1 MTTREPL
8 PHDISAAEFEGLCH
22 GINELREKLVSTAA
36 TFSHHTCTALN
47 KNNVFCAQDVNNEEM
62 FSIVLALRELPVVL
76 LINEK
81 NFQTFNWLNV
91 LLGCHYYEYSL
102 TWKQHTPP
110 LNIPC
115 LIITGGRIDRTKRVK
130 SRYWRGITIG
140 YRNESQGYPDIEVY
154 LLDLGF
160 TACLK
165 REDVFRLTLPK
176 TSDDEGSAPWFKW
189 PKFDRPP
196 DFLTNQAAFE
206 KWFCLPA
213 SLIQDK
219 TQIDLKWNRFSTDGR
234 TQVFIQSQ
242 AADGLQTRVSI

>member
-1 MTTREPL
+1 MTTREPM

-22 GINELREKLVSTAA
+22 GINELREKLVSTSA

-47 KNNVFCAQDVNNEEM
+47 NNDVFCAQDVNNEEV
-62 FSIVLALRELPVVL
+62 FSIVLALREFPVVL

-81 NFQTFNWLNV
+81 NFKTFNWLND
-91 LLGCHYYEYSL
+91 LLGCHYYEYL
-102 TWKQHTPP
+102 LGWLPIRTPP
-110 LNIPC
+110 LNMPC
-115 LIITGGRIDRTKRVK
+115 LIITGGRIDGTYVRK
-130 SRYWRGITIG
+130 RYWRGITIG
-140 YRNESQGYPDIEVY
+140 YRNESQVDPDIEVY

-160 TACLK
+160 TASLK
-165 REDVFRLTLPK
+165 QENVKRLTLPK

-196 DFLTNQAAFE
+196 DFLTKQAAFE

-213 SLIQDK
+213 SLIQNK

-242 AADGLQTRVSI
+242 TADGLQTRVSM